1 MARSYALILAAVT
14 LRVYVAP
21 LEGAFGEHDG
31 YAIVAWACW
40 VPNLVFAEW
49 FIRSR
54 LRRRP
59 EAPMAARAGIEAT
72 TKAS

>member
-54 LRRRP
+54 LRRHP
-59 EAPMAARAGIEAT
+59 EAPKAVRARIEAT
-72 TKAS
+72 TKAT